1 MIYYAH
7 KQKGKEPQTVLEHC
21 TNVAEMAKTW
31 AKPIGFTHTAYLA
44 GFYHDTGKCSAA
56 FQAYLDQQEDKND
69 PCPAQ
74 FKRGDID
81 HSYAGARYLYE
92 WCDKNNPFDYI
103 AAELLAIVIS
113 FHHGTRDL
121 LKLDGEDTFS
131 RRLKKSDYYAEIE
144 TACKTE
150 FLQNDELAN
159 GFSKARSEIEQ
170 AATIITSSFHT
181 NRPFYFGM
189 VARLLLSLVIDADR
203 TDTANYGQ
211 GKESLPIPDNAP
223 PWPQLQK
230 QLQKKLDTFKIKG
243 DIDRWR
249 GNISAQCLAFAKNPP
264 GLYQLIVP
272 TGGGKTLASL
282 GYALEHAVV
291 HEKER
296 IFYIAPFNSILEQNC
311 DVFRKII
318 KDDSLL
324 LEHHCNVEDDSED
337 YELLAQ
343 TWDCPIIATTM
354 VQFLN
359 ALFSHKTTAI
369 RRLHRLAN
377 AIIIVDE
384 VQAMPLKC
392 VGLFNLA
399 MNFLTKVCGST
410 IILCSATQPLLDQVE
425 FAPMAFSDPKSILT
439 GIDESFIKFKRTEI
453 KNKTKFSRTYEE
465 AADFIAKKCKKN
477 GNVLAIVNTKK
488 SAATLFDLLR
498 KDRNTAYKIYH
509 LSTNMCPAHR
519 RNILKKIKASLEN
532 KEPLICIAT
541 QLVEAGVDISFHCVI
556 RSLAG
561 LDNIA
566 QAAGRCNRNGEDEV
580 KYVYVIRLKDESL
593 TRLKEIKDAQDA
605 TVAVFCTVPEGQDLL
620 APKAMDLFY
629 QKYFYEHESEMKY
642 ILSKEETN
650 LIDLLGRNGK
660 ACQAY
665 EEHYNEKPKHYF
677 HQGFRTA
684 GENFTVI
691 DDNSVGVIVPYNEDA
706 KKIISTLASYCDLN
720 TTKTAQPYTVSL
732 SPNALENMRQK
743 GSIYMP
749 GNSGVWVLD
758 ERYYNEDTG
767 LIYEAGFMEP
777 DIMTN

>member
-1 MIYYAH
+1 MAYYAH
-7 KQKGKEPQTVLEHC
+7 KKENKEPQTVLEHC

-31 AKPIGFTHTAYLA
+31 AKPLGFAYTAYLA
-44 GFYHDTGKCSAA
+44 GFYHDAGKCSTA
-56 FQAYLDQQEDKND
+56 FQAYLSQNEDIN
-69 PCPAQ
+69 ATHFTY

-92 WCDKNNPFDYI
+92 RCNKNNPI
-103 AAELLAIVIS
+103 GSITAELLAIIIG

-131 RRLKKSDYYAEIE
+131 RRLKKDDYYAEIKA
-144 TACKTE
+144 ACETE
-150 FLQNDELAN
+150 FLQDDSLKAAILLSCTEL
-159 GFSKARSEIEQ
+159 EH
-170 AATIITSSFHT
+170 AAEIITSTFPA

-189 VARLLLSLVIDADR
+189 VARLLLSLVVDADR
-203 TDTANYGQ
+203 TDTANFCQ
-211 GKESLPIPDNAP
+211 GKDSLPIPDSAP
-223 PWPQLQK
+223 PWHQLQN
-230 QLQKKLDTFKIKG
+230 QLQGKLDTFKIKS

-249 GNISAQCLAFAKNPP
+249 RQISDNCLFFAKNPP

-282 GYALEHAVV
+282 RYALEHAVF

-311 DVFRKII
+311 DVFREII
-318 KDDSLL
+318 KDESLL
-324 LEHHCNVEDDSED
+324 LEHHCNVEDDGEA

-369 RRLHRLAN
+369 RRLHRLTN
-377 AIIIVDE
+377 AVIIVDE
-384 VQAMPLKC
+384 VQALPLKC

-399 MNFLTKVCGST
+399 MNFLTKVCAST
-410 IILCSATQPLLDQVE
+410 VILCSATQPLLDQVE
-425 FAPMAFSDPKSILT
+425 IAPIVFSEPKSILT
-439 GIDESFIKFKRTEI
+439 KVEESFIKFKRTEI
-453 KNKTKFSRTYEE
+453 KNETKPPHTYEE
-465 AADFIAKKCKKN
+465 AALFLTQKCKEN
-477 GNVLAIVNTKK
+477 GNVLTVVNTKK
-488 SAATLFDLLR
+488 SAAALFNLLR
-498 KDRNTAYKIYH
+498 NAERRTCKIYH

-519 RNILKKIKASLEN
+519 RNVLLRIKAALQ
-532 KEPLICIAT
+532 KGEPLICVAT
-541 QLVEAGVDISFHCVI
+541 QLIEAGVDISFHCVV

-566 QAAGRCNRNGEDEV
+566 QAAGRCNRNGENEV

-605 TVAVFCTVPEGQDLL
+605 TIGVFCTAEEGQDLL

-629 QKYFYEHESEMKY
+629 QKYFYEHEAEMNY

-650 LIDLLGRNGK
+650 MLDLLGRNSK
-660 ACQAY
+660 ACQTH

-706 KKIISTLASYCDLN
+706 KKIIATLASYCDLN
-720 TTKTAQPYTVSL
+720 TAKTTQPYTVSL
-732 SPNALENMRQK
+732 SPNTLEHLRQK
-743 GSIYMP
+743 GAVYMP
-749 GNSGVWVLD
+749 GNSGVWVLR
-758 ERYYNEDTG
+758 EQYYDLGTG
-767 LIYEAGFMEP
+767 LSFVAGSLEP
-777 DIMTN
+777 DII